1 MAKGIKTGGGKQGS
15 QNLVTKEIRNYFS
28 NLIEMNLDTLQ
39 NDIASLEPKER
50 VKALIELAKFVV
62 PTLKAIDISGND
74 DSFKPIQVNLF
85 YANND

>member
-1 MAKGIKTGGGKQGS
+1 MAKGIKTGGRKQGS